1 MERKY
6 YAHYRKENH
15 TYQTLEEHI
24 RNTARLSREYCSID
38 LLKKAAWLA
47 GFYHDIG
54 KGRNEWQE
62 YFERAIAD
70 EKRKSGEKIDHS
82 TLGGILAEKAMP
94 NSLLAEMIETAIYN
108 HHGISDS
115 VSVQDGAARIWKRR
129 NKYNLSDESELNAS
143 LLLRTYAGDIRL
155 EEYWKKARIDL
166 DELGK
171 QIFTLA

>member
-82 TLGGILAEKAMP
+82 TLVEY
-94 NSLLAEMIETAIYN
+94 LL
-108 HHGISDS
+108 
-115 VSVQDGAARIWKRR
+115 KRQC
-129 NKYNLSDESELNAS
+129 
-143 LLLRTYAGDIRL
+143 
-155 EEYWKKARIDL
+155 
-166 DELGK
+166 
-171 QIFTLA
+171 QIVCWQK